1 MGGSFFSDFFFTL
14 KLLNSLNYI
23 EALNSL
29 AYLDMNSYNLSKINA
44 TIVGYTTKYFQ
55 NGGFEFSDLTLLGEP
70 KKTYFLLISSQSL
83 TDKTLFNPLIT
94 DSSNEV
100 TIINSLDSTQKTFSY
115 YYYIPVTL
123 RNCTPGEIL
132 VNLTNSS
139 NRFFFLFI
147 QNH

>member
-1 MGGSFFSDFFFTL
+1 
-14 KLLNSLNYI
+14 
-23 EALNSL
+23 
-29 AYLDMNSYNLSKINA
+29 MNLYNLSKINA
-44 TIVGYTTKYFQ
+44 TIIGYTTKYFQ

-83 TDKTLFNPLIT
+83 TDKTLFNSSIT
-94 DSSNEV
+94 DYSNEI
-100 TIINSLDSTQKTFSY
+100 TIINSLDSIKRTFSY

-139 NRFFFLFI
+139 NR
-147 QNH
+147 